1 MPDLS
6 TMLAAD
12 GPNVAMDE
20 RRQLYA
26 PLIGAWDV
34 DATWYRPD
42 GSRRRAKVEWRFDWV
57 LGGRGVQDVLGRKD
71 GPADEYGTSIRCYDA
86 DADAWRVLFVA
97 PVAGE
102 FVTLVARRVGDDIV
116 QEGSPL
122 GGGSLQR
129 WTFSEITPDGF
140 LWRGEASDDDGLTWR
155 LQQEMR
161 GTRRAG

>member
-20 RRQLYA
+20 CRQLYA

-34 DATWYRPD
+34 DATWYQP
-42 GSRRRAKVEWRFDWV
+42 
-57 LGGRGVQDVLGRKD
+57 DVLGRKER
-71 GPADEYGTSIRCYDA
+71 PADEYGTSIRCYDA

-122 GGGSLQR
+122 GGGLLQR

-140 LWRGEASDDDGLTWR
+140 LWRGEASDDNGLTWR

-161 GTRRAG
+161 GTRRPD